1 MNFIRKISEKKT
13 DSFVK
18 RQFTR
23 YGKGVYENKA
33 LLQITKGSS
42 AYSINTSFEFAGE
55 FAYELAETINGKVK
69 VTGGII
75 TTQKNIADEI
85 DFELAGMKQFAGV
98 KTFLIDTELS
108 KNQIQG
114 LFDKFSSAMILL
126 SFSTDKGTLKT
137 KVKNPKSSKGGN
149 KDEEEPK
156 ADFCSFKTKDEKIVK
171 DLAFDVNKDY
181 KRVFIKHTFEIND
194 LEIPKE
200 YLNDFVKA
208 RLYAIR
214 KGKLIRQVN
223 IDGEQVKKEYIL
235 EV

>member
-33 LLQITKGSS
+33 VMQVTKGSQ
-42 AYSINTSFEFAGE
+42 YSINTSFEFAGE
-55 FAYELAETINGKVK
+55 FAYELAETISGKTH

-75 TTQKNIADEI
+75 TTQKDISKEI

-98 KTFLIDTELS
+98 RTFLIDTDMS
-108 KNQIQG
+108 RNQIQG
-114 LFDKFSSAMILL
+114 LFEKFPSGLILL
-126 SFSTDKGTLKT
+126 TFSTDKGTLKT
-137 KVKNPKSSKGGN
+137 KVKNPKSSKSGD
-149 KDEEEPK
+149 KDTEEEPK
-156 ADFCSFKTKDEKIVK
+156 ADFCSFKTKDDKYVK
-171 DLAFDVNKDY
+171 DLLFDVNKDY
-181 KRVFIKHTFEIND
+181 KKVFVKHIFEIED

-200 YLNDFVKA
+200 YLNDFAKA
-208 RLYAIR
+208 RLHAIR
-214 KGKLIRQVN
+214 KGKLIRQIS
-223 IDGEQVKKEYIL
+223 IDGEQVRKEYKL

>member
-1 MNFIRKISEKKT
+1 MNFIRKIAEKKT

-23 YGKGVYENKA
+23 YGKGAYENKA
-33 LLQITKGSS
+33 ILQVTKGS

-55 FAYELAETINGKVK
+55 FAYMLAETILGKTH

-75 TTQKNIADEI
+75 TTQKELDV

-98 KTFLIDTELS
+98 RTFLIDTDMN
-108 KNQIQG
+108 KNQIQS
-114 LFDKFSSAMILL
+114 LFDKFPSALILL

-137 KVKNPKSSKGGN
+137 KVKNPKSAKPSN
-149 KDEEEPK
+149 KDEEEEPK
-156 ADFCSFKTKDEKIVK
+156 ADFCSLKIKDESYVK
-171 DLAFDVNKDY
+171 DLLFDVNKDY
-181 KRVFIKHTFEIND
+181 KKVFIKHTFYIED

-200 YLNDFVKA
+200 YMNDFAKA
-208 RLYAIR
+208 RLFAIR
-214 KGKLIRQVN
+214 KGKLIRQIS
-223 IDGEQVKKEYIL
+223 IDGEQVKKEYKL